1 MKLVKDAIYA
11 LEVSDGSIRLVQ
23 AANALKVRTGPMR
36 KTTIH
41 LTECV
46 LLRLGIEPSKGIP
59 LGSGVQPAAKRL
71 WETYKLTHVSKEALK
86 TALEKA
92 SLELAKEWGNI

>member
-1 MKLVKDAIYA
+1 MKLIKNAVYA
-11 LEVSDGSIRLVQ
+11 LEAPDNSIRLVQ
-23 AANALKVRTGPMR
+23 ATSAFKVRTGPMR
-36 KTTIH
+36 KTTIYF
-41 LTECV
+41 TEGV
-46 LLRLGIEPSKGIP
+46 LLRLGTEPTKSNP
-59 LGSGVQPAAKRL
+59 LGSGFQPAAKRL